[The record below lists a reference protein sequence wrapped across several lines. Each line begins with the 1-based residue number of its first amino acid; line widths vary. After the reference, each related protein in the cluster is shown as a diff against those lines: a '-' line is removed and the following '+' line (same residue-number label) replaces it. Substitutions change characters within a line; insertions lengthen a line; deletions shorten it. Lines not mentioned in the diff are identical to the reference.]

1 MVPPNFTQPTQHR
14 IMQCCC
20 LLHGETHAKQ
30 CPNTLPI
37 VPQQVEQAIAVILT
51 CAPHGTAQIRAN
63 FTPPTQHHFP
73 AVLKAH
79 YELYATY
86 NELYYE
92 FGGCLG

>member
-1 MVPPNFTQPTQHR
+1 MP
-14 IMQCCC
+14 QCIS
-20 LLHGETHAKQ
+20 
-30 CPNTLPI
+30 N

-79 YELYATY
+79 DELYATY
-86 NELYYE
+86 NELY
-92 FGGCLG
+92 